1 MNTRRIKKTK
11 NTRGIKRT
19 KNTRGIKRT
28 KNTRGSIKL
37 RIPGEP
43 GEQYQELKY
52 MRLNVESKEMFK
64 IDLDITNLRQDILGL
79 TGSGIDI
86 AK

>member
-1 MNTRRIKKTK
+1 
-11 NTRGIKRT
+11 
-19 KNTRGIKRT
+19 
-28 KNTRGSIKL
+28 
-37 RIPGEP
+37 
-43 GEQYQELKY
+43 

-86 AK
+86 AKQEIENYLQTNFKSELKRKWKIKHERKKRKNQDLKKS